1 MDSLLDRRANVCVLL
16 PHSPRSVRCKVRQYM
31 PSDATEEWKGK
42 FGGAVAEMYAA
53 DREFYIRIVHVQLSG
68 VMAIC
73 CLINL
78 YLGDDVAA
86 LSAKERLTSTKASI
100 HRFTG
105 RIFQSCVIPW
115 SLYLNYVLFV
125 HGMMNFVRVE

>member
-1 MDSLLDRRANVCVLL
+1 MYSFPT
-16 PHSPRSVRCKVRQYM
+16 PHAAVDAIVRQFM
-31 PSDATEEWKGK
+31 PSDATEEWKGT

-53 DREFYIRIVHVQLSG
+53 DREFYSRIVHVQLSG